1 MCIFHKYKYH
11 GHVAVI
17 KYLGGGGWK
26 PGIPYETIIE
36 TKRCEKCG
44 KLKEIG
50 NDSY

>member
-17 KYLGGGGWK
+17 KYLGGGWK

-36 TKRCEKCG
+36 AKRCEKCG

-50 NDSY
+50 NNSY